1 MSMQTESERERK
13 AAQCAACGVPNGQS
27 LLGVRAC
34 EDLGLVKRINSEN
47 ATLTLLIVFQESLK
61 DMGNSRKSAEFHS

>member
-1 MSMQTESERERK
+1 MK
-13 AAQCAACGVPNGQS
+13 GKLHNVLLVVVPNGQS

-34 EDLGLVKRINSEN
+34 EDLGLVRSIDSEN
-47 ATLTLLIVFQESLK
+47 ATLTSLIVFQESLK